1 MANKNPPDD
10 VFTMPIDELKKRVEK
25 ALSLL
30 DQIEDLFPG
39 LVQLTDEA
47 RRHTNGRYRNGE
59 AEALESLIDLAD
71 KKPALFES
79 LADEDEGRDPQVF
92 EHKLLRDRLERA
104 IVLGPLVTKLLDF
117 EPQASD
123 TRLYLGELTRPVL
136 LAMYEIIKPHTKRD
150 AALASIAKPALDF
163 FSAIARAGA
172 ATRKRNKGE
181 G

>member
-1 MANKNPPDD
+1 MSKKPPDD

-25 ALSLL
+25 ARSLL
-30 DQIEDLFPG
+30 EQIEELFPG
-39 LVQLTDEA
+39 LIQLTDEA
-47 RRHTNGRYRNGE
+47 RRHTNGHYRNGE
-59 AEALESLIDLAD
+59 AEALESLIDVAE

-79 LADEDEGRDPQVF
+79 LADDDEGRDPKVF

-104 IVLGPLVTKLLDF
+104 IVLGPLVTALIELVPAT
-117 EPQASD
+117 ED

-136 LAMYEIIKPHTKRD
+136 LAMYEIVKPHAKRD
-150 AALASIAKPALDF
+150 TALASMAKPALDF
-163 FSAIARAGA
+163 FSAIARTGA